1 MMDLHYFREDE
12 SYGYLSAFYW
22 TALSDR
28 LFQGSCGSMLSSMTM
43 TEEQESRKYDYQEM
57 VISLPKILSID
68 FQ

>member
-28 LFQGSCGSMLSSMTM
+28 LF
-43 TEEQESRKYDYQEM
+43 
-57 VISLPKILSID
+57 
-68 FQ
+68 